1 MNVGDWLETNTVYIV
16 EAGSHAYG
24 TSTPESDFDY
34 RGAAIPPEEYFF
46 GLDNFEQADGKGT
59 VEHVNMGLANKLPYD
74 ADITVWSLMKMIKLA
89 ADGNPNMIELLF
101 TDESNIIYVDKK
113 VIQPFFDIKELFLS
127 KLLKHRFSG
136 YAMQQLKRMRNHH
149 TWMEKAP
156 KEPTRE
162 AYGIEGVT
170 FPKDQIQAAEKLI
183 ELQVDE
189 WLIQQDHLPED
200 IKIQLGPEMIRMINV
215 ILEQLQV
222 ESKLDRLKDVLERAA
237 NRHLGFDSDFLNFL
251 MRFKAYRAAMAEYK
265 SYLNWKANRNPARAI
280 LEAKWGYD
288 TKHGMHLVRLL
299 RMAREI
305 LEGKGVLV
313 KRPDADELNEIRR
326 GAWSY
331 EKIIAWAEEEDL
343 ALNEVMNNSK
353 LPKAPNRKRIAKV
366 LTNVTYE
373 YLIGKRKVVDAW

>member
-1 MNVGDWLETNTVYIV
+1 
-16 EAGSHAYG
+16 
-24 TSTPESDFDY
+24 
-34 RGAAIPPEEYFF
+34 
-46 GLDNFEQADGKGT
+46 
-59 VEHVNMGLANKLPYD
+59 
-74 ADITVWSLMKMIKLA
+74 
-89 ADGNPNMIELLF
+89 MIELLF
-101 TDESNIIYVDKK
+101 TDESNIVYVDKK
-113 VIQPFFDIKELFLS
+113 VMVPFFDIRDNFLS

-149 TWMEKAP
+149 AWMQKAP
-156 KEPTRE
+156 KEPTRAE
-162 AYGIEGVT
+162 YGIEGVT

-200 IKIQLGPEMIRMINV
+200 IKIQLGPEMIRMLNV
-215 ILEQLQV
+215 ILEQLQI
-222 ESKLDRLKDVLERAA
+222 ESKLDKLKDVLERAA

-251 MRFKAYRAAMAEYK
+251 MRYKAYRAAMAEYK

-288 TKHGMHLVRLL
+288 CKHGMHLVRLL

-305 LEGKGVLV
+305 MEGKGVLV
-313 KRPDADELNEIRR
+313 KRPDADELNAIRN

-343 ALNEVMNNSK
+343 ALNEVMKNSK
-353 LPKAPNRKRIAKV
+353 LPNSPNRKRIAKV
-366 LTNVTYE
+366 LVEVTYE
-373 YLIGKRKVVDAW
+373 YLIGKRRADK